1 MPSLRHPFCHLAHR
15 PLRLTL
21 FAAIAASFA
30 PAIHAADTNELPA
43 TVRTLDPVVVTGS
56 RSEHSSFDLPDAID
70 VLDRDRITAGQARV
84 NASEALVA
92 VPGLVV
98 QNRQNYAQD
107 LQISSRG
114 FGARS
119 AFGVRGVKLIA
130 DGIPATMPDGQGQAA
145 TFNLDMA
152 ERIEVLRGP
161 FSAIYG
167 NHAGGVIQ
175 LFTRDG
181 QGAPSVEARV
191 LGGSDGSWKTDLSAQ
206 GKPGTVGYVL
216 DASRFHTDGAR
227 DHSAATRD
235 QAFAKLTTR
244 PDADS
249 RLMLVANGLRQH
261 DTQDPLGVSWNTFL
275 RDPRAGEI
283 DRSDTQNPK
292 RTYAERYNTRKS
304 IDHQQLGV
312 TYERRFGADSLSL
325 SAYAGNRKVTQY
337 QAFSKE
343 FQTPTSG
350 PLKGSLKHS
359 GGVVDFDRNFGG
371 VDLHWIDVSQF
382 GNASLTT
389 TVGLDYGRSS
399 DDRQGHE
406 NFIGTQ
412 FGVKG
417 RLRRDEQDVV
427 TNLDPYLQTEWQSGD
442 WALTAGLRHSRIKV
456 DVDDRFVSGDNG
468 NDSGSISY
476 TRTTPVLGL
485 LYKATPALNLYA
497 SAAKGFETPTLGEL
511 FYASNGDGFNFNLKP
526 SRSTH
531 LELGA
536 KAVLGSDTRINLAL
550 FQVRT
555 DDELVVDGSSGGR
568 TSYKNAGK
576 TLRQGLELSL
586 DTSWKHG
593 FSGRLAL
600 TGLYAIYDQ
609 SFNDVPAGKRLPGV
623 PRATLYGELAWK
635 DVPTGFSAAIEGI
648 ANSKVYVEDTNIET
662 PAPGYALANL
672 RLGAEQQ
679 SGGWRLQ
686 QFVRVNN
693 LLDRNYI
700 GSVIVGDKSGRF
712 YEPAP
717 GRNWMLGASAQYV
730 F

>member
-1 MPSLRHPFCHLAHR
+1 MTLLAA
-15 PLRLTL
+15 L
-21 FAAIAASFA
+21 AASFA
-30 PAIHAADTNELPA
+30 PLVCGADTSAEYAA
-43 TVRTLDPVVVTGS
+43 TEIKTLAPVVVTGS
-56 RSEHSSFDLPDAID
+56 RFEHSSFDLPASVD
-70 VLDRDRITAGQARV
+70 VLERERITNGQARI

-119 AFGVRGVKLIA
+119 AFGVRGVRLFS

-175 LFTRDG
+175 LFTREG
-181 QGAPSVEARV
+181 QGAPSVEASV
-191 LGGSDGSWKTDLSAQ
+191 LGGSDNSWKTDLSAQ
-206 GKPGTVGYVL
+206 GKPGAVGYVL
-216 DASRFHTDGAR
+216 DVSRFRTDGSR

-235 QAFAKLTTR
+235 QAFAKITTQ

-249 RLMLVANGLRQH
+249 RLMLVANGLWQH
-261 DTQDPLGVSWNTFL
+261 DTQDPLGVKWSTFR

-283 DRSDTQNPK
+283 DTTDPRNPQ
-292 RTYAERYNTRKS
+292 RTFAERYNTRKS
-304 IDHQQLGV
+304 IDHQQVGV
-312 TYERRFGADSLSL
+312 TYERRFGADLL
-325 SAYAGNRKVTQY
+325 QLTAYAGNRKVIQY
-337 QAFSKE
+337 QSFSKA
-343 FQTPTSG
+343 FQTPAS
-350 PLKGSLKHS
+350 HS

-371 VDLHWIDVSQF
+371 VDLHWIGVSQL
-382 GNASLTT
+382 GSGSLTT

-399 DDRQGHE
+399 DDRQGFE
-406 NFIGTQ
+406 NFIGNQ

-417 RLRRDEQDVV
+417 RLRRDERDTV
-427 TNLDPYLQTEWQSGD
+427 TSVDPYLQTEWQSGN
-442 WALTAGLRHSRIKV
+442 WVLTAGLRHSRMQV
-456 DVDDRFVSGDNG
+456 EVDDRFISNG
-468 NDSGSISY
+468 NDSGSIEY
-476 TRTTPVLGL
+476 RRTTPVLAA

-497 SAAKGFETPTLGEL
+497 SAARGFETPTLNEL
-511 FYASNGDGFNFNLKP
+511 FYSGSASGFNFNLKP
-526 SRSTH
+526 AHSTH
-531 LELGA
+531 LEVGA
-536 KAVLGSDTRINLAL
+536 KAVLGSDTQLNVAL

-555 DDELVVDGSSGGR
+555 DDELTVDASNGGR
-568 TSYKNAGK
+568 TSYKNAGA
-576 TLRQGLELSL
+576 TLRQGIELAL
-586 DTSWKHG
+586 DTKWRHG

-600 TGLYAIYDQ
+600 TGLHAVYDQ
-609 SFNDVPAGKRLPGV
+609 TVGNIAAGNRLPGV
-623 PRATLYGELAWK
+623 PRATLFGELAWK
-635 DVPTGFSAAIEGI
+635 DAPSGLNAAIEAI
-648 ANSKVYVEDTNIET
+648 ANSKVYVEDSNTET
-662 PAPGYALANL
+662 PAPGYGVLNL
-672 RLGAEQQ
+672 RAGAEQHV
-679 SGGWRLQ
+679 GGWRLR

-693 LLDRNYI
+693 LLDRDYI
-700 GSVIVGDKSGRF
+700 GSVIVGDSSKRY

>member
-1 MPSLRHPFCHLAHR
+1 MRPIRHTLH
-15 PLRLTL
+15 LTL
-21 FAAIAASFA
+21 FAALPASFA
-30 PAIHAADTNELPA
+30 PAIHAANTTELPA
-43 TVRTLDPVVVTGS
+43 AVRTLDPVVVTGS
-56 RSEHSSFDLPDAID
+56 RFEHSSFDLPASVD
-70 VLDRDRITAGQARV
+70 VLERERITVGQARV
-84 NASEALVA
+84 NASEALAA

-130 DGIPATMPDGQGQAA
+130 DGIPASMPDGQGQAA

-181 QGAPSVEARV
+181 QGAPSVEARI
-191 LGGSDGSWKTDLSAQ
+191 LGGSDGSWKADLSAQ
-206 GKPGTVGYVL
+206 GKPGAVGYVL

-227 DHSAATRD
+227 EHSAATRD
-235 QAFAKLTTR
+235 QAFAKITTQ

-249 RLMLVANGLRQH
+249 RLMLVANGLHQH
-261 DTQDPLGVSWNTFL
+261 DTQDPLGVRFSTFQ

-283 DRSDTQNPK
+283 DTTDTQNPQ
-292 RTYAERYNTRKS
+292 RTFAGRYNTRKS
-304 IDHQQLGV
+304 IDHQQVGV
-312 TYERRFGADSLSL
+312 SYERRFGTDSLSL

-337 QAFSKE
+337 QAFSKG
-343 FQTPTSG
+343 FQAPAS
-350 PLKGSLKHS
+350 GSLQHS

-371 VDLHWIDVSQF
+371 VDLHWTGVSQL
-382 GNASLTT
+382 GNGSLTT

-399 DDRQGHE
+399 DDRQGYE
-406 NFIGTQ
+406 NFIGNQ
-412 FGVKG
+412 FGIKG

-427 TNLDPYLQTEWQSGD
+427 TNLDPYLQTEWQSGN
-442 WALTAGLRHSRIKV
+442 WALTAGLRYSRIRVK
-456 DVDDRFVSGDNG
+456 VDDRFVSGGNG

-476 TRTTPVLGL
+476 SRTTPVLGL
-485 LYKATPALNLYA
+485 LYKVTPALNLYA
-497 SAAKGFETPTLGEL
+497 SAAKGFEAPTLNEL
-511 FYASNGDGFNFNLKP
+511 FYSPNGDGFNFKLKP
-526 SRSTH
+526 ARSTH

-536 KAVLGSDTRINLAL
+536 KALLGSDTRINVAL

-555 DDELVVDGSSGGR
+555 DDELVVDPAGTGGGR

-576 TLRQGLELSL
+576 TLRQGVELSL
-586 DTSWKHG
+586 DTSWRHG

-600 TGLYAIYDQ
+600 TGLYAVYDQ
-609 SFNDVPAGKRLPGV
+609 SFNNVPSGNRLPGI

-635 DVPTGFSAAIEGI
+635 DAPSGLSAAIEAI
-648 ANSKVYVEDTNIET
+648 ANSKVYVEDTNNET

-672 RLGAEQQ
+672 RLGAQQ
-679 SGGWRLQ
+679 HSGGWRLQ
-686 QFVRVNN
+686 QFVRINN

-700 GSVIVGDKSGRF
+700 GSVIVGDNSKRF